1 MFVACLCLAVWLW
14 CARWYYPQHR
24 QTDRQTVCDFLLLAC
39 VWLSGCPVVLLR
51 GLKVSVYTGADWSVV
66 GLPGNELVPR
76 LCGHLFHQACLG
88 EWFRRANGDTCP
100 LCREGF
106 IGTDVSLSRTGGA
119 TMEHRSAYTLINC
132 QNPPM
137 LSTTRSTN
145 YAVLVAGP
153 ITSPRD
159 HQSPRPQEIQVPS
172 A

>member
-39 VWLSGCPVVLLR
+39 VWLSGCLKVCPVVLLR
-51 GLKVSVYTGADWSVV
+51 GLKVSVYTGAGDRGTDWSVV

-106 IGTDVSLSRTGGA
+106 IGTDVSLSRTGGGNNG
-119 TMEHRSAYTLINC
+119 TQECVYLDQLSKSPHVINYPKYKLRC
-132 QNPPM
+132 LWNQRDFW
-137 LSTTRSTN
+137 TTKPLET
-145 YAVLVAGP
+145 
-153 ITSPRD
+153 
-159 HQSPRPQEIQVPS
+159 
-172 A
+172 

>member
-1 MFVACLCLAVWLW
+1 M
-14 CARWYYPQHR
+14 
-24 QTDRQTVCDFLLLAC
+24 
-39 VWLSGCPVVLLR
+39 R
-51 GLKVSVYTGADWSVV
+51 GLKVSVYTGAAIDTDRGTDWSVV
-66 GLPGNELVPR
+66 SLPGNELVPR

-145 YAVLVAGP
+145 CGVYGTREISGP
-153 ITSPRD
+153 QNPWRPEERSTSSFGTAIGQKIGQKR
-159 HQSPRPQEIQVPS
+159 RGVGVE